1 MKTASLNITVNN
13 LWILGWVGEYD
24 KLLMSRRILLEHYD
38 LDISTDPDAVLYTG
52 DSTNDAPM
60 FAFFRH
66 SVGVRTVSHF
76 LD

>member
-1 MKTASLNITVNN
+1 
-13 LWILGWVGEYD
+13 
-24 KLLMSRRILLEHYD
+24 MSRRILLEHYD